1 MAKYIGNLNDVASTE
16 DLVSSLSAGQYEL
29 CYLYDSAGE
38 VKSEFLDSVQR
49 ENVLNW
55 KRAGY
60 PDPICNGVIHCP
72 HFDFDEQFLYAIN
85 QYLGIIA
92 DRCAISVTMPGQ
104 VIAPH
109 TDVDGREQ
117 ELRKFGELKG
127 FHIHLGVPVPGH
139 VFMIE
144 DHAFYMEKDGA
155 VYEWDTWD
163 SLHSGAN
170 AGLETRYI
178 IAIRGIRPHAPLN
191 YKYVWNKENPEY
203 LQFQLDDGR
212 IIP

>member
-1 MAKYIGNLNDVASTE
+1 MAKYYGNLNEVVNTKE
-16 DLVSSLSAGQYEL
+16 FLSSLGEGQYEL
-29 CYLYDSAGE
+29 CYLYDEHGE
-38 VKSEFLDSVQR
+38 VKPEFLETVQR

-72 HFDFDEQFLYAIN
+72 HFDFPEKYLYAIN
-85 QYLGIIA
+85 KYLGIIA
-92 DRCAISVTMPGQ
+92 DRCAISVTKPGQ

-109 TDVDGREQ
+109 TDVDGREE

-127 FHIHLGVPVPGH
+127 FHIHLGAPVPGH

-144 DHAFYMEKDGA
+144 DQSYYLQQDGA
-155 VYEWDTWD
+155 VYEWDQWD
-163 SLHSGAN
+163 SPHSGAN

-178 IAIRGIRPHAPLN
+178 IAIRGIKPYEPLE
-191 YKYVWNKENPEY
+191 YEYVWDEHNPEY
-203 LQFQLDDGR
+203 LQFKLKDGR
-212 IIP
+212 VIP

>member
-1 MAKYIGNLNDVASTE
+1 MAKYYGNLNDTISTTE
-16 DLVSSLSAGQYEL
+16 LVNSLGAGQFEL
-29 CYLYDSAGE
+29 CYLYDEHGE
-38 VKSEFLDSVQR
+38 VKSEFLDGVQR

-72 HFDFDEQFLYAIN
+72 YFDFDAKFLYAIN
-85 QYLGIIA
+85 KRLGIVS
-92 DRCAISVTMPGQ
+92 DRCAISVTKPGQ

-109 TDVDGREQ
+109 TDVDGREE

-127 FHIHLGVPVPGH
+127 FHIHLSAPVPGH

-144 DHAFYMEKDGA
+144 GESYYMQEDGA
-155 VYEWDTWD
+155 IYAWDEWD
-163 SLHSGAN
+163 SPHSGAN

-178 IAIRGIRPHAPLN
+178 IAIRGIKPYEPFD
-191 YKYVWNKENPEY
+191 YEYVWNEHNPEY
-203 LQFQLDDGR
+203 LQFKLKDGR
-212 IIP
+212 VIP